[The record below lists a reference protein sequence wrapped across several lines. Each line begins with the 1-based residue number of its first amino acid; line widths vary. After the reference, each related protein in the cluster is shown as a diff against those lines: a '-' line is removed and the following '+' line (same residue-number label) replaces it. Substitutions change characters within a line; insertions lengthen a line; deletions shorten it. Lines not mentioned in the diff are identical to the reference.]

1 MIFLAFGGIWLHQN
15 FLLRLTDLFFFQS
28 YILLDSTIYSNGLS
42 LVLTWAEFLI
52 ETTRPFLSGTVM
64 PQKLRLRDFITYIS
78 WKNSIPGSTLQIF
91 SPWKLQGLGITGSL
105 QGKPALSMEKGCK
118 NPKETLCMLW
128 INPVI
133 FTDCGKPCDKYRIS
147 PQSVNITG
155 FIHNINR
162 VSLWFLQPFDIESA
176 DFPCK

>member
-155 FIHNINR
+155 FPHNR
-162 VSLWFLQPFDIESA
+162 ESLQR
-176 DFPCK
+176 PCNTL